1 MPFIFKGGSMKNK
14 NGTHQYTVHGNSVLR
29 LPEIPGL
36 IVLSKYQPNQKKSFW
51 KRLIKKND
59 CKRVSKK

>member
-1 MPFIFKGGSMKNK
+1 MKNK
-14 NGTHQYTVHGNSVLR
+14 NDTYTVHGNLVLH

-36 IVLSKYQPNQKKSFW
+36 IVLSKYQPNQKK
-51 KRLIKKND
+51 KKKND